1 MKHVFSVDS
10 PGDLGQAVD
19 CLKTLLQ
26 KHHIVCFYGEMG
38 AGKTTFI
45 QALLKSMGAG
55 DEVSSPTFSIV
66 NEYPVAGAL
75 VYHFD
80 FYRLNT
86 LQDALNIGV
95 EEYLESGAICFMEW
109 PQLVESILP
118 KTRLEVNIKD
128 EGEFRTIE
136 MGEVMK

>member
-1 MKHVFSVDS
+1 MRAFRADT
-10 PGDLGQAVD
+10 PGDLVGPVD
-19 CLKTLLQ
+19 YLKTLFQ
-26 KHHIVCFYGEMG
+26 NHRVFCFYGEMG

-66 NEYPVAGAL
+66 NEYPVAGD
-75 VYHFD
+75 VIYHFD

-95 EEYLESGAICFMEW
+95 EEYLESGAICLIEW
-109 PQLVESILP
+109 PQLIESILP
-118 KTRLEVNIKD
+118 QRRVEVYIKD
-128 EGEFRTIE
+128 EGDFRLIE
-136 MGEVMK
+136 IGECSK

>member
-1 MKHVFSVDS
+1 MKHVFRVHS

-26 KHHIVCFYGEMG
+26 NHHIVCFYGEMG

-66 NEYPVAGAL
+66 NEYPIDGDL
-75 VYHFD
+75 IYHFD

-95 EEYLESGAICFMEW
+95 EEYLESGAICLMEW

-118 KTRLEVNIKD
+118 QKRLEVHIKD
-128 EGEFRTIE
+128 EGEFRLIE
-136 MGEVMK
+136 MGEVVK